1 MPQVDRALKAKPQGD
16 QRRRGPNEDLVES
29 GASPEQREL
38 MRLQR
43 LAGNAAVADM
53 LQREGAAL
61 PNPDEETE
69 APETGSALT
78 LGMGNVGKL
87 LGESG
92 VVASRP
98 ETPRPLATAS
108 GTVGGA
114 ASPNLGEAP
123 MEPVTGGAGGTSGG
137 VFGMG
142 NIPKMLGDAGV
153 LSGPQLPGAKA
164 ANGPAAKGKIGE
176 ELGEKASGA
185 GPVAGAGPSGA
196 GFIGGPLGTTLE
208 TAIAS
213 AGKAVGGPGGAAGGI
228 SRALTQAPTA
238 ASQPPPTAGG
248 FVGGPVGSALSTAIG
263 AAGKAVSGTRPAATD
278 PRNAALAAS
287 ADRFIRDGVALG
299 VPGIAEL
306 AVQIRA
312 LLAKQGL

>member
-1 MPQVDRALKAKPQGD
+1 MPQVDRALKAKPQGEK
-16 QRRRGPNEDLVES
+16 RRRGPNEDLIES

-78 LGMGNVGKL
+78 FGMGDVGKL

-114 ASPNLGEAP
+114 TGPNLGEAP
-123 MEPVTGGAGGTSGG
+123 MEPVAGGTSGG

-153 LSGPQLPGAKA
+153 LSGPQLPGPKA
-164 ANGPAAKGKIGE
+164 ANGPAAKGNIGE

-196 GFIGGPLGTTLE
+196 GFIGGPLGTALE

-238 ASQPPPTAGG
+238 ASQPPTTAGG

-263 AAGKAVSGTRPAATD
+263 AAGKAVSGTRPAGATD